1 MNLYENLNEV
11 QREEIEEFVR
21 EIFTIVILSKK
32 QNKLMVS

>member
-1 MNLYENLNEV
+1 MNPYENLNEV

-32 QNKLMVS
+32 QNKVMMS

>member
-1 MNLYENLNEV
+1 MNPYENLNEV

>member
-1 MNLYENLNEV
+1 MNPYENLNEV

-32 QNKLMVS
+32 QNKEIKI

>member
-1 MNLYENLNEV
+1 MNPYENLNEV
-11 QREEIEEFVR
+11 QREEIEEFVW